1 MKILNVKT
9 RQRNIGNI
17 GERAAARYLFFRG
30 YRILKRNAVFDT
42 HEVDI
47 IAKRGFE
54 IVFVEVKT
62 RSTETLSEFD
72 PPPRVAVTKEKMAGI
87 IKEAG
92 MQYGM
97 LRYTDDRFRARF
109 DVIEVY
115 LKGGRVDRIE
125 HLISAYTKN
134 TAKTRRKRK

>member
-1 MKILNVKT
+1 M
-9 RQRNIGNI
+9 
-17 GERAAARYLFFRG
+17 RG

-42 HEVDI
+42 HEIDI

-62 RSTETLSEFD
+62 RSVETLSEFD
-72 PPPRVAVTKEKMAGI
+72 PPPRAAVTKEKMAGI
-87 IKEAG
+87 IKAAG
-92 MQYGM
+92 IRYGM
-97 LRYTDDRFRARF
+97 MRYADERYRARF

-115 LKGGRVDRIE
+115 LKGGKVDRIE
-125 HLISAYTKN
+125 HLIAAYTRD

>member
-1 MKILNVKT
+1 MKILKVKT
-9 RQRNIGNI
+9 RERNIGNI

-42 HEVDI
+42 HEIDI

-72 PPPRVAVTKEKMAGI
+72 PPPRAAVTKEKMAGI
-87 IKEAG
+87 IKAAG
-92 MQYGM
+92 IRYGM
-97 LRYTDDRFRARF
+97 MRYADERYRARF

-115 LKGGRVDRIE
+115 LKGGKVDRIE
-125 HLISAYTKN
+125 HLIAAYTRD

>member
-72 PPPRVAVTKEKMAGI
+72 PPPRAAVTKEKMSGI

-92 MQYGM
+92 MAYGM
-97 LRYTDDRFRARF
+97 MRYTNDKLRARF

-115 LKGGRVDRIE
+115 LKGKRPCRID
-125 HLISAYTKN
+125 HLIAAYTKD
-134 TAKTRRKRK
+134 TAKARSTRK

>member
-1 MKILNVKT
+1 MRILKVKT
-9 RQRNIGNI
+9 RERNIGNI

-30 YRILKRNAVFDT
+30 YRILKRNAVFDKQ
-42 HEVDI
+42 EIDI

-72 PPPRVAVTKEKMAGI
+72 PPPRVAVTKNKMAGI

-92 MQYGM
+92 MQFGM
-97 LRYTDDRFRARF
+97 LRCTDERYRARF

-115 LKGGRVDRIE
+115 LKGGKVDRIV
-125 HLISAYTKN
+125 HLIAAYTKS
-134 TAKTRRKRK
+134 TAKTRRKQK